1 MALVYYETGI
11 QFLGPEGHS
20 DYLNVFVTQ
29 SEEEARRAYGKDRR
43 NYLARLTMDD
53 DGSHTEFWNR
63 ETSCWEPHDATTE

>member
-11 QFLGPEGHS
+11 QFIGPEGHS

-29 SEEEARRAYGKDRR
+29 SEDDARTAYAKDRR

-53 DGSHTEFWNR
+53 DGSHTEFWNQAASR
-63 ETSCWEPHDATTE
+63 WEPHTPTIE